1 MRLDLFFNGKLGR
14 EEMSSAFLA
23 TLLDQRDDFRDFF
36 LKETGCSA
44 LFGKTEVR
52 VEIDNVDVHLDCE
65 AANTVILVEVKVRG
79 ASVRPEQLSAYYQQ
93 ALRAAPGKRIAVV
106 MVVPSA
112 GTGKAEIARVR
123 QCPEW
128 REDDHTST
136 ITWKTLASFTDRIT
150 KYDRDESFISSGF
163 ETVTRI
169 IEDKGRG
176 PKYPK
181 TNGRGILQE
190 LARRIAATLEDE
202 VRPVR
207 FRVWTNRD
215 FFDIYP
221 VDAPFTVSVRLWFDP
236 PPDAQGVPSQP
247 ITNAAVRIRVE
258 TMSGISDKGKKNG
271 RVREAWQAIRKS
283 DTLVVGSGVVHERKG
298 RWYCT
303 TTKVCGTEPEVEG
316 TTLALVRPLLAKFGP
331 LMVEP
336 PC

>member
-36 LKETGCSA
+36 LKETGCGA
-44 LFGKTEVR
+44 LPGSCEVR
-52 VEIDNVDVHLDCE
+52 VEIDNVDVRLDCG
-65 AANTVILVEVKVRG
+65 AANTVVLVEVKVRG
-79 ASVRPEQLSAYYQQ
+79 ASVRPEQLSAYYCQI
-93 ALRAAPGKRIAVV
+93 RRTAPEKRIVVV
-106 MVVPSA
+106 MVVPST

-123 QCPEW
+123 QCPDW
-128 REDDHTST
+128 RVDDHTST
-136 ITWKTLASFTDRIT
+136 ITWKSLASFTVRIS
-150 KYDRDESFISSGF
+150 KYDRDELFIRSGF

-169 IEDKGRG
+169 IADKGRE
-176 PKYPK
+176 KYAA
-181 TNGRGILQE
+181 TGGRGILQE
-190 LARRIAATLEDE
+190 LARRIASGLEEE

-215 FFDIYP
+215 MFDVYP
-221 VDAPFTVSVRLWFDP
+221 VDTPFTVSVRLWVDP
-236 PPDAQGVPSQP
+236 PPDAQGVPVHP
-247 ITNAAVRIRVE
+247 ITDDAVQIRVE
-258 TMSGISDKGKKNG
+258 TMVGLSDKGKKNG

-303 TTKVCGTEPEVEG
+303 TTKVCGSVSEVEG
-316 TTLALVRPLLAKFGP
+316 KTLALVRPLLAEFGP

-336 PC
+336 YS